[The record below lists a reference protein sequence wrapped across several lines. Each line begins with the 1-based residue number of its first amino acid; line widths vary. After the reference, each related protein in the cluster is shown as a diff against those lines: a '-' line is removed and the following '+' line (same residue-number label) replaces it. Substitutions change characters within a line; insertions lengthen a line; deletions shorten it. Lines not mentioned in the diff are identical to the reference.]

1 MDFLKNLDMNTI
13 LLIVGVVYLILPA
26 DSPIK
31 AFLNKILSILSPNP
45 TPGPT
50 PGPLPGP
57 VVPNGPIDVSTLL
70 QLLMSILLKA
80 KASGDAKLQE
90 SVLSTI
96 EAVQAEQA
104 AARSSAVSAHMFR

>member
-31 AFLNKILSILSPNP
+31 AFLNRILSILSPNP

-50 PGPLPGP
+50 PGPGP
-57 VVPNGPIDVSTLL
+57 IVPNGPIDVSTLL

-80 KASGDAKLQE
+80 KATGDTKLQE

>member
-31 AFLNKILSILSPNP
+31 AFLNRILSILSPNP

-50 PGPLPGP
+50 PGPGP

-80 KASGDAKLQE
+80 KATGDTKLQE

>member
-50 PGPLPGP
+50 PGPGP

-80 KASGDAKLQE
+80 KATGDTKLQE